1 MAALGGAAA
10 ASPLV
15 AGAQPST
22 KLPTIGFLIPD
33 TLTAESQRI
42 AAFSQRL
49 RELGWI
55 EAQNIAIEFRTAEGH
70 SERLAELAS
79 ELVRLRVDLIVT
91 YSTPAIAAAK
101 QATSVIPIVFAVTGD
116 PLGTGLVA
124 SLARPGGNVTGLS
137 LQQRDVG
144 GKRLELLREA
154 LPGLRRFA
162 IMADMDNP
170 FAALEIDELQ
180 AAARTLGLDAV
191 KAQIRRAND
200 VAPAFAAF
208 KSRVEALYVVAAPLM
223 NTNRI
228 RINTWA
234 LAARLPTIYS
244 TRESVEVG
252 GLMSYGPSFLDLFR
266 HSADIVDKI
275 LRGAK
280 AGNIPVE
287 QPTKFELVLN
297 LVTAQAL
304 GLEIPPTLLARAD
317 EVIE

>member
-228 RINTWA
+228 
-234 LAARLPTIYS
+234 
-244 TRESVEVG
+244 ESIP
-252 GLMSYGPSFLDLFR
+252 GPWQ
-266 HSADIVDKI
+266 
-275 LRGAK
+275 RGCR
-280 AGNIPVE
+280 PF
-287 QPTKFELVLN
+287 T
-297 LVTAQAL
+297 AL
-304 GLEIPPTLLARAD
+304 GRASR
-317 EVIE
+317 